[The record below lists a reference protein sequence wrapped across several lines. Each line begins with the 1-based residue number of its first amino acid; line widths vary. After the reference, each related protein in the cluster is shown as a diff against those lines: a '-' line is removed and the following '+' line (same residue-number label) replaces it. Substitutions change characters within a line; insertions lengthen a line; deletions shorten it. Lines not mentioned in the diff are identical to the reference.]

1 MQYYTHGVF
10 MWTVWVVI
18 ALLQI
23 YTNRYW
29 RHYWRWTK
37 TVHAV
42 LGFFSAALVITSGFI
57 ALKVGGWTI
66 NSTSSL
72 HSKLGF
78 AMFILGLLLMLG
90 GIIAN
95 IIRQRVNMPWKT
107 KKALIVGKVHKW
119 YGRFIIL
126 FSQASVMTGL
136 YHFYDH
142 HSNESLGYAL
152 AGASSGIFFLLL
164 IIGEVI
170 Y

>member
-1 MQYYTHGVF
+1 
-10 MWTVWVVI
+10 
-18 ALLQI
+18 
-23 YTNRYW
+23 
-29 RHYWRWTK
+29 
-37 TVHAV
+37 
-42 LGFFSAALVITSGFI
+42 
-57 ALKVGGWTI
+57 
-66 NSTSSL
+66 
-72 HSKLGF
+72 
-78 AMFILGLLLMLG
+78 
-90 GIIAN
+90 
-95 IIRQRVNMPWKT
+95 MPWKT